1 MYMHACMWECV
12 CVCSFVSLCETKWY
26 ETKRKAT
33 LPTAKEV
40 QAAQQQQQR
49 PSQKSEQA
57 RESKQRDTAESAEYN
72 EYRERGREMGEWASE
87 QATTCPNW
95 QGDTG
100 PRATNSAAKR
110 NWERKSERASERARG
125 TQIERETN
133 RRTRT
138 RPRPRTRKC
147 RLNQNACKNIVFS
160 FVPALFTV
168 FPFDSFLNIY
178 FLFFMH
184 FTLTRRLCAAEVS

>member
-1 MYMHACMWECV
+1 M
-12 CVCSFVSLCETKWY
+12 
-26 ETKRKAT
+26 
-33 LPTAKEV
+33 
-40 QAAQQQQQR
+40 
-49 PSQKSEQA
+49 
-57 RESKQRDTAESAEYN
+57 
-72 EYRERGREMGEWASE
+72 
-87 QATTCPNW
+87 
-95 QGDTG
+95 
-100 PRATNSAAKR
+100 
-110 NWERKSERASERARG
+110 SERESERARG

-184 FTLTRRLCAAEVS
+184 FILHLPVACAQLKLASASSGSSSATAASISLIQIVCARQRRLLRLRCNCIVIQFKICVLCFSVCFLLRVLFFFCLFFVCNLLL